1 MFNVP
6 PSMIKSIAW
15 NNKHCLFRR
24 FVRSLPDEGKKIS
37 EFVEKV
43 RRALAN
49 KEEEEKK
56 QAGLASVRSEFQ
68 ARYQQALTQRQHIVS
83 SDVRAARTRLNE
95 SEITEPSHAADA
107 QRRADGRTG
116 SESLCIANTDAIEI
130 TSGGSAASG
139 NADGAKDV
147 DLMVVLERVSLSEGN
162 AGLPRDSTRNPFL
175 GSDQRKK
182 PHYIEVLERS
192 DKSVTKPRLRLNQ

>member
-1 MFNVP
+1 M
-6 PSMIKSIAW
+6 A
-15 NNKHCLFRR
+15 
-24 FVRSLPDEGKKIS
+24 FVRSEL
-37 EFVEKV
+37 
-43 RRALAN
+43 
-49 KEEEEKK
+49 
-56 QAGLASVRSEFQ
+56 Q
-68 ARYQQALTQRQHIVS
+68 ARYQQALTQRQHVVS

-107 QRRADGRTG
+107 LRRADGQDG
-116 SESLCIANTDAIEI
+116 SESLCIANADAIEI

-147 DLMVVLERVSLSEGN
+147 DLTVVLERVGLSKRN
-162 AGLPRDSTRNPFL
+162 AGLPRDSSRNPSL
-175 GSDQRKK
+175 GSDQQKK